1 MAAYDKMGY
10 WRCAK
15 TFSSDSRAIGPYLDE
30 VTVALENRG
39 WNPQDVFAVRL
50 ALDEAVANAIEHGNR
65 RDPTKKI
72 QATAEITQNRA
83 LISIQDDGGGFAQ
96 DAVNDPTLDEN
107 IEQPHGRGLFL
118 IKNFMTRVWH
128 NEKGNVIYMEKSPQ

>member
-1 MAAYDKMGY
+1 MYQDLFQRFARHRPIFGRGDRRPGEQGLESP
-10 WRCAK
+10 RRLR
-15 TFSSDSRAIGPYLDE
+15 RAP
-30 VTVALENRG
+30 
-39 WNPQDVFAVRL
+39 

-83 LISIQDDGGGFAQ
+83 LISIQDDGGGFTQ
-96 DAVNDPTLDEN
+96 DAVNDPPLDEN
-107 IEQPHGRGLFL
+107 IERPHGRGLFL

-128 NEKGNVIYMEKSPQ
+128 NEKGNVIYMDKSHQ